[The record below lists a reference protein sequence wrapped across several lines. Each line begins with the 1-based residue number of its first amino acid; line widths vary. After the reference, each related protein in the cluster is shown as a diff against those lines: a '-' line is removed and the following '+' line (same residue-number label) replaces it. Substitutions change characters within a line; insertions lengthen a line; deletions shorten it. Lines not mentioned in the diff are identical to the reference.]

1 MHDDQSNIRSLFPTQ
16 GLTLVKSGAGEVS
29 ADIERR
35 VFGRRDVD
43 AENFDDIAED
53 VLDYQKDDLDPT
65 VRELPI
71 SVETVQLRGQAAHLR
86 MEHKDL
92 DESISALES
101 MPLPDQIL
109 IARLKR
115 KKLALR
121 DQITEI
127 EDKIRPDII
136 A

>member
-1 MHDDQSNIRSLFPTQ
+1 MHDDSNIRTLRNGDSLH
-16 GLTLVKSGAGEVS
+16 LVKSADDAAAGDV
-29 ADIERR
+29 ERR
-35 VFGRRDVD
+35 VAGRRDG
-43 AENFDDIAED
+43 EP
-53 VLDYQKDDLDPT
+53 VLGLVPEPVQPDDLEPR

-71 SVETVQLRGQAAHLR
+71 SAEVVALRSEAALLR
-86 MEHKDL
+86 QEHKDL
-92 DESISALES
+92 DDSIQALET

-121 DQITEI
+121 DRISTL

>member
-1 MHDDQSNIRSLFPTQ
+1 MHDDTNIRSLR
-16 GLTLVKSGAGEVS
+16 GGNLHVVGGDGE
-29 ADIERR
+29 AKGELERR
-35 VFGRRDVD
+35 AHKTDGAMLELVPEVQP
-43 AENFDDIAED
+43 DDEE
-53 VLDYQKDDLDPT
+53 PR

-71 SVETVQLRGQAAHLR
+71 NAETVALRNQVALLKQ
-86 MEHKDL
+86 EHKDL
-92 DESISALES
+92 DDSISALEIV
-101 MPLPDQIL
+101 PQPDQIL

-121 DQITEI
+121 DRIATI

>member
-1 MHDDQSNIRSLFPTQ
+1 MHDDTNIRNLR
-16 GLTLVKSGAGEVS
+16 SGNLHVVGSDEAVARGD
-29 ADIERR
+29 AERR
-35 VFGRRDVD
+35 VHKGE
-43 AENFDDIAED
+43 A
-53 VLDYQKDDLDPT
+53 VLELVPEAAQPDDLDPT

-71 SVETVQLRGQAAHLR
+71 SAETVALRNEVALLKQ
-86 MEHKDL
+86 EHKDL
-92 DESISALES
+92 DDSISALEIV
-101 MPLPDQIL
+101 PLPDQIL

-121 DQITEI
+121 DRIATI

>member
-1 MHDDQSNIRSLFPTQ
+1 MHDDTNIRSLR
-16 GLTLVKSGAGEVS
+16 GGNLHVVGGDGE
-29 ADIERR
+29 AKGEIERR
-35 VFGRRDVD
+35 AHKTDGVTLELVPD
-43 AENFDDIAED
+43 AAQADDHE
-53 VLDYQKDDLDPT
+53 PN

-71 SVETVQLRGQAAHLR
+71 STETVALRGQLGLLKQ
-86 MEHKDL
+86 EHKDL
-92 DESISALES
+92 DDSIQALEIV
-101 MPLPDQIL
+101 PQPDQIL

-121 DQITEI
+121 DRIATI